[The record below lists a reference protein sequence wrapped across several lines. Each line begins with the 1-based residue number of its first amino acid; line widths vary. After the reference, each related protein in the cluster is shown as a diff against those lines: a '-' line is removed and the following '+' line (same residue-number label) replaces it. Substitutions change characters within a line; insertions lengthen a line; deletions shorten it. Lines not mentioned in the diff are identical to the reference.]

1 MLAVRSSEFT
11 LTLMCI
17 MLFLSHADAPTF
29 LLRHNCTLPW
39 NLQLNLPYIYIYTYN
54 IFFFYIFLYHI
65 ITDCP
70 MWVPRTV
77 CFNLF
82 PLCGIGTVL
91 PEIWVSGAVL
101 VLYPFSKYTC
111 LVSEQLLPAA
121 AKGLRVPKRAAAVQR
136 STSSRRL
143 GKDTLVSILT
153 AGLGGGEKKQ
163 TPVKDKARLWLQ
175 QLINEWM
182 SGRFGCTQKCKE

>member
-1 MLAVRSSEFT
+1 MLEVRSSEFT

-29 LLRHNCTLPW
+29 LLRHNCILPW
-39 NLQLNLPYIYIYTYN
+39 NLQLNLPYIYIYIY
-54 IFFFYIFLYHI
+54 L

-153 AGLGGGEKKQ
+153 AGLGGGEEKKS
-163 TPVKDKARLWLQ
+163 RLQ
-175 QLINEWM
+175 
-182 SGRFGCTQKCKE
+182 

>member
-39 NLQLNLPYIYIYTYN
+39 NLQLNLPYIYICYISYN
-54 IFFFYIFLYHI
+54 IFSFIYIFISYHI

-153 AGLGGGEKKQ
+153 AGLGGEKS
-163 TPVKDKARLWLQ
+163 RLQ
-175 QLINEWM
+175 
-182 SGRFGCTQKCKE
+182 